1 MWKLK
6 QVFIVGFLMLT
17 QWCAAQKGIAL
28 CDTNS
33 FVLNGGVV
41 LHKTSFRGLSVV
53 NDSVIWASGNN
64 GTIAKSTDGGKTFY
78 FDKPLGYETCDF
90 RDIEAFDA
98 NNAIVMSTRAP
109 AYILKTNDSGKTWK
123 EVYKNTDTAIFLD
136 GMDFWND
143 KKGVLVGDPVQQ
155 HFFMLYT
162 LDGGNT
168 WQTLD
173 RKYTPVAGD
182 GEAVFAASGTSM
194 RCWGNTDFGF
204 VTGGM
209 SSSFYHFKSLQK
221 TATKTNLSIQ
231 QGANSKGAFSF
242 AVSNKAK
249 IAVGGNYLQDSVRY
263 KNFDEIGVSLY
274 YEDAGE
280 QQPFGYR
287 SCIEKLSINSFIAC
301 GTNGV
306 DVFNYR
312 EREWKNISRLSF
324 NTVRKAKNGNAVF
337 LVGSKGKIA
346 KIVD

>member
-1 MWKLK
+1 MSKLK
-6 QVFIVGFLMLT
+6 QGFIIGFLLLAQWGVT
-17 QWCAAQKGIAL
+17 QTNIAL

-78 FDKPLGYETCDF
+78 FDKLAGYETCDF

-98 NNAIVMSTRAP
+98 KNAIVMSTRAP
-109 AYILKTNDSGKTWK
+109 AYILKTTDGGQTWK
-123 EVYKNTDTAIFLD
+123 EVYKNTDTAVFLD
-136 GMDFWND
+136 AMDFWND
-143 KKGVLVGDPVQQ
+143 KKGVLVGDPIHN

-168 WQTLD
+168 WQTID
-173 RKYTPVAGD
+173 EKYTPVAGD
-182 GEAVFAASGTSM
+182 GEAVFAASGTSL
-194 RCWGNTDFGF
+194 RCWGNKEFGF

-209 SSSFYHFKSLQK
+209 KSSFYYFKSLQK
-221 TATKTNLSIQ
+221 ASDKTNLLIQ
-231 QGANSKGAFSF
+231 QGASAKGAFSF
-242 AVSNKAK
+242 AVTNKAK

-263 KNFDEIGVSLY
+263 KNFDEIGVNLY

-280 QQPFGYR
+280 QPFGYR
-287 SCIEKLSINSFIAC
+287 SCIEKLSINNFLAC

-306 DVFNYR
+306 DAFNYQDR
-312 EREWKNISRLSF
+312 SWKSISKVSF
-324 NTVRKAKNGNAVF
+324 NTVRKAKKGNAVF

-346 KIVD
+346 KMIF

>member
-1 MWKLK
+1 MSKLK
-6 QVFIVGFLMLT
+6 QVFIIVFLFLT
-17 QWCAAQKGIAL
+17 KWCAAQTGIVL
-28 CDTNS
+28 CDTNT

-53 NDSVIWASGNN
+53 NDSIVWASGNN
-64 GTIAKSTDGGKTFY
+64 GTVAKSTDGGKTFY
-78 FDKPLGYETCDF
+78 FDKLSGYETCDF

-109 AYILKTNDSGKTWK
+109 AYILKTTDGGKTWK
-123 EVYKNTDTAIFLD
+123 EVYKNMDTAIFLD
-136 GMDFWND
+136 AMDFWND
-143 KKGVLVGDPVQQ
+143 KKGILVGDPVHK

-168 WQTLD
+168 WQSINE
-173 RKYTPVAGD
+173 KYTPVAGG
-182 GEAVFAASGTSM
+182 GEAVFAASGTSL
-194 RCWGNTDFGF
+194 RCWGSKDFGF

-209 SSSFYHFKSLQK
+209 KSSFYHFKSLQK
-221 TATKTNLSIQ
+221 ASHKTNLLIQ

-242 AVSNKAK
+242 AVSNKAT

-263 KNFDEIGVSLY
+263 KNFDEIGVNLY
-274 YEDAGE
+274 YEDAGT
-280 QQPFGYR
+280 QPFGYR

-301 GTNGV
+301 GTNGA

-312 EREWKNISRLSF
+312 EREWKNISKLSF
-324 NTVRKAKNGNAVF
+324 NTVRRAKKGNAVF

-346 KIVD
+346 KLMY